1 MQKTIN
7 TILKQ
12 NSSLFGINPKVNK
25 VNVGFTNTIYN
36 INDDFI
42 VKICTNPKNEKNF
55 KNEINFYNSNPDNPL
70 IPKIYYSDIEKKDI
84 PYCYEIIE
92 KVNGVSLYNVWHK
105 LSEEEREEI
114 IKQLCVAMKQFHS
127 NTLEKYDWI
136 NYLKEQF
143 SLLYSKSKKLNIFN
157 NEEQYLIDKA
167 YSKFDRYLK
176 STDFVLVHN
185 DLHFDNIF
193 NSNGKIKII
202 DFERMTIAPKDFELD
217 ILFRMIRKP
226 WKFASEETE
235 QYTNSSDYANIK
247 LYVEK
252 YYPELINTPFLSQR
266 LAIYDM
272 VYFLKQLINNPDSK
286 ELKDDVINASKVV
299 ALKDELNFKELE
311 NAQQLMNYMDINI
324 EYGWIDKFGKKH
336 LNNLKG
342 FRENYRISPI
352 DEIIKF
358 GIGTCIEQAKLIKLF
373 FDNIGLENKLY
384 CYRRYETEENFD
396 KEVRMHCFLLFHY
409 QNSWYHFEHA
419 DSNKKGIHKYDCP
432 DDAIRAEVNRH
443 DESDIRELVEIPC
456 IPDLLTF
463 KQFNQYVNT
472 FEPIPIHTKQKN
484 YKF

>member
-12 NSSLFGINPKVNK
+12 NSSLFGISPKLDK
-25 VNVGFTNTIYN
+25 INVGFTNTIYS
-36 INDDFI
+36 INDSYI
-42 VKICTNPKNEKNF
+42 VKICTNHENEKNF
-55 KNEINFYNSNPDNPL
+55 KNEISFYNSNIGNPL

-92 KVNGVSLYNVWHK
+92 KVTGVSLYNIWHK
-105 LSEEEREEI
+105 FSEEEREEI

-127 NTLEKYDWI
+127 NTLEKYDWG

-143 SLLYSKSKKLNIFN
+143 SLLYYKSKKLNIFN
-157 NEEQYLIDKA
+157 DEEQYLIDKA
-167 YSKFDRYLK
+167 YSKFYRYLK

-193 NSNGKIKII
+193 YSDGKIKII
-202 DFERMTIAPKDFELD
+202 DFERMMIAPKDFELD
-217 ILFRMIRKP
+217 ILFRMIKKP

-286 ELKDDVINASKVV
+286 ELKEDVINASKIV
-299 ALKDELNFKELE
+299 ALKDELNFKDLE

-352 DEIIKF
+352 DEIIKN

-384 CYRRYETEENFD
+384 CYRRYEAEENFD
-396 KEVRMHCFLLFHY
+396 KEVRMHCFVLFHY
-409 QNSWYHFEHA
+409 QDNWYHFEHA
-419 DSNKKGIHKYDCP
+419 NFNKKGIHKYDCP
-432 DDAIRAEVNRH
+432 DDAIRAEVDRH

-456 IPDLLTF
+456 IPDFLTF

-472 FEPIPIHTKQKN
+472 FEPIPIHTKQKRL
-484 YKF
+484 